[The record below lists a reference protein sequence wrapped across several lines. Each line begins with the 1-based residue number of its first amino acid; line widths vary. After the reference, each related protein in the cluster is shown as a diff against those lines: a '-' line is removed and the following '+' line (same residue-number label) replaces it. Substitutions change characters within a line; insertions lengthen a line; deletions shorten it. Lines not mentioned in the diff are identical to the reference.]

1 MSPAPRFSTADI
13 AKGAQERKDERLE
26 QEREAERAERDR
38 ASAPHITGSEPAAT
52 NPGPITAATNP
63 IMPPGPAMP
72 PADARPVR
80 TPTTGSSEPDAATV
94 RAKETRV
101 ERETDAAIARAATT
115 GTTSGERINVAPVST
130 EPASTE
136 RQLAE
141 DSAAPLFATDAAAN
155 FRQRW
160 DSVQAGFVDDPRRAV
175 EDADALVA
183 ETMQRLAETFAQ
195 ERKRLEREFAR
206 RPDASGTASSVGTEE
221 LRIALRH
228 YRSFFKRLLSV

>member
-26 QEREAERAERDR
+26 QEREAERIERDR

-72 PADARPVR
+72 PTDARPV
-80 TPTTGSSEPDAATV
+80 TPTTGSEPDAATV
-94 RAKETRV
+94 RAQETRA
-101 ERETDAAIARAATT
+101 ERETDAAIARAATAGTT
-115 GTTSGERINVAPVST
+115 GTINMT
-130 EPASTE
+130 NTD

-160 DSVQAGFVDDPRRAV
+160 DSVQAGFVDDPHRAV

-195 ERKRLEREFAR
+195 ERKRLELEFAR
-206 RPDASGTASSVGTEE
+206 QPDASGTASSVGTEE

-228 YRSFFKRLLSV
+228 YRSFFQRLLSV